1 MKSDNIILISIILF
15 IIFLLG
21 IEVVFK
27 KSSVLKENFQGF
39 NYNVAVRNMQ
49 SASATST
56 GTGTGA
62 GTGSPTGDIRSDT
75 AHINSIV
82 SKHSGK
88 VLNCEALEQPP
99 TRKVTIP
106 FFDER
111 NRKKSLSVN
120 NDGTYSLV
128 TPNRESI
135 RQHFAVVYIDSVQ
148 TYRQH
153 IPLRNANLGYDI
165 DDAKYPF
172 YILKSLVDPSK
183 GLQYQDGNVMVRPI
197 ANYDSQKWDV
207 STERIEGVIGA
218 HRRAFTSKL
227 TGDVRSNP
235 DELGSNEY
243 GDMDKIKIK
252 LNLDNQ
258 VLNSFL
264 EKNLDRLITQGNND
278 TDNESDYDINDGR
291 ISTGG
296 SGGSCNFNTGYGDRV
311 PNDAIRSLCPGC
323 NPDNL

>member
-21 IEVVFK
+21 IEVIFK
-27 KSSVLKENFQGF
+27 KSSILKENFQGF
-39 NYNVAVRNMQ
+39 NYNDAVRNMRNETNNND
-49 SASATST
+49 ATTSSNE
-56 GTGTGA
+56 A
-62 GTGSPTGDIRSDT
+62 ADIRSDT
-75 AHINSIV
+75 AHINSII

-106 FFDER
+106 FFDEK
-111 NRKKSLSVN
+111 NTKKALSLN

-135 RQHFAVVYIDSVQ
+135 RQHFAVVYVDNAQ
-148 TYRQH
+148 TYEQH
-153 IPLRNANLGYDI
+153 IPIRNANLGYDI
-165 DDAKYPF
+165 SDAKYPF
-172 YILKSLVDPSK
+172 YILKSISDPSK
-183 GLQYQDGNVMVRPI
+183 ALQYQDGNVMVRPL

-218 HRRAFTSKL
+218 HKRAYSSKL

-264 EKNLDRLITQGNND
+264 EKNLDKLVSQGNND
-278 TDNESDYDINDGR
+278 TDNESDYDINDGK

-296 SGGSCNFNTGYGDRV
+296 SCNFDTGYGDRV
-311 PNDAIRSLCPGC
+311 PSNAIRSLCPGC